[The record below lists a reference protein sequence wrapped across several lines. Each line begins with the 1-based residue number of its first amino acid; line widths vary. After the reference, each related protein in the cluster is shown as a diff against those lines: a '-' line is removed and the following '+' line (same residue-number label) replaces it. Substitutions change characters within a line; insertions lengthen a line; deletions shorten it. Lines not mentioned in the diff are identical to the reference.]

1 MERSEI
7 RTIMKYE
14 FLRGTTASQTARNI
28 NSVCGSSVTTQQTV
42 SNWFAKFRTG
52 NFNLTNEPRG
62 RPESKVNNDELK
74 VIVESDPSQSAYE
87 LSLKFGVSKQTILTH
102 LAQIGKV
109 KKLDKWV
116 PHELNEKQ
124 KQKRLEA
131 CLMLLSRHKS
141 DPFFNRIVTC
151 DEKWIQYD
159 NRKRSAQWLDK
170 DESPKH
176 TPKRNIH
183 QKKLMVT
190 VWWSSAGVIHYDF
203 MKPGSTITAEI
214 YCNQLDEMMQKL
226 KEKQPRL
233 VNRSTP
239 ILLHDNA
246 RPHTAQMTV
255 AKLQELELE
264 ILHHPPYSPD
274 LAPTDY
280 HFFRNLDNFLIG
292 KQFNSDNAVK
302 LAFQEFIDSRPPGFY
317 TTGLNNLPLKWQKCI
332 DNMGAYFDE

>member
-28 NSVCGSSVTTQQTV
+28 NSVFGSSVTTQQTV

-52 NFNLTNEPRG
+52 NFDLTNEPRG

-74 VIVESDPSQSAYE
+74 VIVEFDPSQSAYE

-141 DPFFNRIVTC
+141 DPFLNRIVTC

-183 QKKLMVT
+183 QKKLMVS

-203 MKPGSTITAEI
+203 MKPGSSITAEI
-214 YCNQLDEMMQKL
+214 YCN
-226 KEKQPRL
+226 
-233 VNRSTP
+233 
-239 ILLHDNA
+239 
-246 RPHTAQMTV
+246 
-255 AKLQELELE
+255 
-264 ILHHPPYSPD
+264 
-274 LAPTDY
+274 
-280 HFFRNLDNFLIG
+280 
-292 KQFNSDNAVK
+292 
-302 LAFQEFIDSRPPGFY
+302 
-317 TTGLNNLPLKWQKCI
+317 
-332 DNMGAYFDE
+332 

>member
-1 MERSEI
+1 M
-7 RTIMKYE
+7 
-14 FLRGTTASQTARNI
+14 
-28 NSVCGSSVTTQQTV
+28 
-42 SNWFAKFRTG
+42 
-52 NFNLTNEPRG
+52 
-62 RPESKVNNDELK
+62 
-74 VIVESDPSQSAYE
+74 
-87 LSLKFGVSKQTILTH
+87 
-102 LAQIGKV
+102 
-109 KKLDKWV
+109 DKWV

-141 DPFFNRIVTC
+141 DAFFNRIVTC
-151 DEKWIQYD
+151 DEKWNQYN
-159 NRKRSAQWLDK
+159 NRKCSAQWLDK

-176 TPKRNIH
+176 TSKHKIH

-203 MKPGSTITAEI
+203 MKPGSTITPEI
-214 YCNQLDEMMQKL
+214 YCNKMDEMMQKF

-233 VNRSTP
+233 INRSVP

-246 RPHTAQMTV
+246 RPHTAKMTV

-264 ILHHPPYSPD
+264 LLHHPLYSPD

-292 KQFNSDNAVK
+292 KPNSDNAVK
-302 LAFQEFIDSRPPGFY
+302 LAFQEFIDSRPQGFY

-332 DNMGAYFDE
+332 DNMGAYIDEYFAFSLQISSLTT

>member
-14 FLRGTTASQTARNI
+14 FLLGTKAPQTTRNV
-28 NSVCGSSVTTQQTV
+28 NSVFGSGVTTEQTV

-52 NFNLTNEPRG
+52 NFDLTNEPRG
-62 RPESKVNNDELK
+62 RPESKVINDELK
-74 VIVESDPSQSAYE
+74 VAVESDPSQSVYE
-87 LSLKFGVSKQTILTH
+87 LSLKFGFSEQTILTH

-116 PHELNEKQ
+116 PHELSE

-170 DESPKH
+170 DELLRH

-183 QKKLMVT
+183 RKKLMVT

-203 MKPGSTITAEI
+203 MKPGSTIIAET

-246 RPHTAQMTV
+246 RPHTAKMTV

-264 ILHHPPYSPD
+264 LLHHPPYSPD
-274 LAPTDY
+274 LPPTDY

-292 KQFNSDNAVK
+292 KKFNSDNAVK
-302 LAFQEFIDSRPPGFY
+302 QALQEFIDSRPPGFY
-317 TTGLNNLPLKWQKCI
+317 TTALNNLPLKWQKGI
-332 DNMGAYFDE
+332 DNMSAYFDE